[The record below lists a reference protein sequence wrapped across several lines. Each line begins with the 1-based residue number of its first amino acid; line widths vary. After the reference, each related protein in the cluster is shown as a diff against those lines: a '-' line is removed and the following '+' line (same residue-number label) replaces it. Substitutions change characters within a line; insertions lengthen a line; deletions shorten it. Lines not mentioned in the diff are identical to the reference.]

1 MVRKLRIAFQRARL
15 LAAVGF
21 TTMALW
27 VLMPGTSAAFSVGS
41 LNSSYGCI
49 GHATLND
56 SSGTLQG
63 ISELLRLS
71 FNGAGQVNGR
81 IVLNLGGTVCSIIAT
96 GTYNVSGG
104 GVGSMKL
111 LWSSATGDEDGDTA
125 CSVLNA
131 QAITQHTDLVLEA
144 GGNAF
149 DFQAQDD
156 FLTAPSSTTD
166 DDIQSPFVGTCKK
179 Q

>member
-1 MVRKLRIAFQRARL
+1 MMRKFRIAFQKARL
-15 LAAVGF
+15 FATVGSAAL
-21 TTMALW
+21 ALW

-41 LNSSYGCI
+41 LNSTYGCI

-56 SSGTLQG
+56 SSGTLSG
-63 ISELLRLS
+63 ISELLHLA
-71 FNGAGQVNGR
+71 FNGAGTVTGR
-81 IVLNLGGTVCSIIAT
+81 IVLNLAGTVCNVTAN
-96 GTYNVSGG
+96 GTYTVNGG
-104 GVGSMKL
+104 GIGSMNL
-111 LWSSATGDEDGDTA
+111 AWTNATGDEDGDTA

-131 QAITQHTDLVLEA
+131 QAITQHTDLVLEG

-156 FLTAPSSTTD
+156 FLTSPTITTD
-166 DDIQSPFVGTCKK
+166 DDVMSPFVGTCKK

>member
-1 MVRKLRIAFQRARL
+1 MMRKFRIALQKARL
-15 LAAVGF
+15 LATVGSAA
-21 TTMALW
+21 MALW

-49 GHATLND
+49 GRATIND
-56 SSGTLQG
+56 NSGTLSG
-63 ISELLRLS
+63 ISELLRLA
-71 FNGAGQVNGR
+71 FNGAGKVNGR
-81 IVLNLGGTVCSIIAT
+81 IVLNLGGTVCNISAT

-156 FLTAPSSTTD
+156 FLTSPTTTTD
-166 DDIQSPFVGTCKK
+166 DDIASPFVGTCRK